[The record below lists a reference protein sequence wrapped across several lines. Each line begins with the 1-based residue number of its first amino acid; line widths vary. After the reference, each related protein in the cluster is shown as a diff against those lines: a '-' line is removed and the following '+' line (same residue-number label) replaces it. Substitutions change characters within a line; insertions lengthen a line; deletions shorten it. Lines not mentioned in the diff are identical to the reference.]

1 MCVHRKDEGR
11 GKENESFL
19 ERTLFQGTR
28 GLKDER
34 QRGQKE
40 ERRRKRMKKKRDW
53 RESTVPF
60 SKIAFLKCS

>member
-19 ERTLFQGTR
+19 ELTSVR

-34 QRGQKE
+34 QRGQRE
-40 ERRRKRMKKKRDW
+40 ERRRKRMKKKKDW
-53 RESTVPF
+53 RESAVQSFPSLRSF
-60 SKIAFLKCS
+60 S